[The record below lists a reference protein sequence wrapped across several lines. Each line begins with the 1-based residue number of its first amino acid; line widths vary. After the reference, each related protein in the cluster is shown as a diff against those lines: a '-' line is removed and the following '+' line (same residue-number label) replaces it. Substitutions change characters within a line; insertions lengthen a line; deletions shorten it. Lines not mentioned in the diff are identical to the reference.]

1 MKRNIATKQIQSLK
15 RRNTMSK
22 TITHGAVAEREIVRA
37 KEGEKMWVLL
47 NYIKADKCGQFEHFV
62 HDILMPAAQRIEP
75 ETYYKV
81 RILHPTRQ
89 NEDGTFT
96 YVFLMDPLIPDADYS
111 FEYLLHKAYPP
122 EKVEE
127 FLQMEE
133 EAYAFPQVEFEVT
146 QSVW

>member
-1 MKRNIATKQIQSLK
+1 
-15 RRNTMSK
+15 MSK
-22 TITHGAVAEREIVRA
+22 TITHGAVAEREIVRT

-47 NYIKADKCGQFEHFV
+47 NHIRADKCGQFEYFV
-62 HDILMPAAQRIEP
+62 HDILMPAVEYAEP
-75 ETYYKV
+75 EMLRKV
-81 RILHPTRQ
+81 RFLHPTRQ

-127 FLQMEE
+127 YLQMEE
-133 EAYAFPQVEFEVT
+133 EAYAFPQVEIEIT
-146 QSVW
+146 QSAW